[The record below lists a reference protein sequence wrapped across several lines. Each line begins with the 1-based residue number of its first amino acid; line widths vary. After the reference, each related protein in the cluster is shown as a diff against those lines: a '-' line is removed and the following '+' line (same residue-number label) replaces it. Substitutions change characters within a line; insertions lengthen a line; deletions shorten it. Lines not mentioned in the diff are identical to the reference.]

1 MYEMNSNNQVTLC
14 GEIVSEF
21 QFSHE
26 VFGEKFYIV
35 TLGMP
40 RNSGNAEDRIPCM
53 VSERLMN
60 VSKNYIGTNILFKG
74 QYRSFNKEVDDKKR
88 LDLTLFVRE
97 YELHN
102 QSGSLMVVNYALLDG
117 YIVKPPVYR
126 KTPKGRE
133 IADLL
138 IAVNR
143 PYGKSDYIP
152 CICWG
157 RNARFASFM
166 RVGDHI
172 TLDGRI
178 QSREYM
184 KKFSDEKIVPMIAY
198 EVSISKL
205 LYSEEEAV

>member
-14 GEIVSEF
+14 GKIVSEF

-40 RNSGNAEDRIPCM
+40 RDSGTAVDEIPCM
-53 VSERLMN
+53 ISERLIDI
-60 VSKNYIGTNILFKG
+60 KQNYMGAYVTFTG
-74 QYRSFNKEVDDKKR
+74 QYRSFNKEMDNGIKLV
-88 LDLTLFVRE
+88 LTMFVRE
-97 YELHN
+97 FEFHEKN
-102 QSGSLMVVNYALLDG
+102 SVTQVVNQAFLDG
-117 YIVKPPVYR
+117 FIVKPPVYR

-157 RNARFASFM
+157 RNAKFASFM
-166 RVGDHI
+166 QVGDHI